1 MSCRDQAAPRR
12 TMKNFLQNLLMFFA
26 LALCGLIA
34 FQWVRETDLRRRVQ
48 GLTDII
54 HEKSE
59 NIQKLEATVKRYEG
73 EIQRLHALT
82 KDLEKITAENERNH
96 TQMER
101 YKDAFEQQ
109 KAVAE
114 KQGAEILE
122 QNEKLRNLAAQR
134 SLVGS
139 NLSTMSRLISD
150 LAGRWTQM
158 NEDLQKA
165 AAARQRDM
173 AVTNLNAMTSDFN
186 QFATRW
192 NEMLKGLSG
201 TNGTASQ

>member
-48 GLTDII
+48 GLTDIF

-73 EIQRLHALT
+73 EIQRLDALNKDLNATVKSNRLEISALT

-101 YKDAFEQQ
+101 YKDRSEER

-114 KQGAEILE
+114 KQGAERSE
-122 QNEKLRNLAAQR
+122 ENEKLRNLAAQR

-139 NLSTMSRLISD
+139 NLSTMSRLIGD
-150 LAGRWTQM
+150 LRS
-158 NEDLQKA
+158 EE
-165 AAARQRDM
+165 RR
-173 AVTNLNAMTSDFN
+173 V
-186 QFATRW
+186 
-192 NEMLKGLSG
+192 
-201 TNGTASQ
+201 